1 MFFNNPDFDLDHAA
15 PGTLMLAPSPAMME
29 PLARDYVA
37 MAGMIMGGAPPFV
50 DVIASV
56 SALERRLNASA

>member
-1 MFFNNPDFDLDHAA
+1 
-15 PGTLMLAPSPAMME
+15 MME